1 MNAGPLTS
9 IDLST
14 TCPKIGVFR
23 YMDAGEWEIFKSY
36 LEQARYPAGE
46 ILYREGD
53 KGDFLAFIASGHLE
67 ALKKTEFLAKPVI
80 LAKFYA
86 GSVVG
91 EMAFL
96 DGSHR
101 SVTIKVIEDAELLI
115 FTRQAHE
122 KLLDEAP
129 RVTAKLFNG
138 IAHLLS
144 LRLRRANDRLATLF

>member
-1 MNAGPLTS
+1 MTAGPLTS
-9 IDLST
+9 IDLAT
-14 TCPKIGVFR
+14 TCPKISVFR
-23 YMDAGEWEIFKSY
+23 YMDAGDWEILKSY
-36 LEQARYPAGE
+36 LDQARYAAGE
-46 ILYREGD
+46 ILYNEGD
-53 KGDFLAFIASGHLE
+53 EGDFLAFIVGGHLE
-67 ALKKTEFLAKPVI
+67 ALKKTEFLGKPVI

-96 DGSHR
+96 DGSRR
-101 SVTIKVIEDAELLI
+101 SVTIKVIQDAELLI

-122 KLLDEAP
+122 RLLDDAP

-144 LRLRRANDRLATLF
+144 LRLRRANDRLAALF

>member
-1 MNAGPLTS
+1 
-9 IDLST
+9 
-14 TCPKIGVFR
+14 
-23 YMDAGEWEIFKSY
+23 MDAGDWDIFKSY
-36 LEQARYPAGE
+36 LEQARYSAGD
-46 ILYREGD
+46 ILYSEGD
-53 KGDFLAFIASGHLE
+53 KGDFLAFIVSGQME

-80 LAKFYA
+80 LAQFYA

-96 DGSHR
+96 DGSSR
-101 SVTIKVIEDAELLI
+101 SVTIKVIHDAELLI
-115 FTRQAHE
+115 FTRRAHE
-122 KLLDEAP
+122 KLLDDAP

>member
-1 MNAGPLTS
+1 MTAGPLTS
-9 IDLST
+9 IDLAT

-23 YMDAGEWEIFKSY
+23 YMDAGDWEIFKLY
-36 LEQARYPAGE
+36 LEQARYAAGK
-46 ILYREGD
+46 ILYNEGD
-53 KGDFLAFIASGHLE
+53 EGDFLAFIVSGHLE
-67 ALKKTEFLAKPVI
+67 ALKKTEFLGKPVI

-122 KLLDEAP
+122 RLLDDAP